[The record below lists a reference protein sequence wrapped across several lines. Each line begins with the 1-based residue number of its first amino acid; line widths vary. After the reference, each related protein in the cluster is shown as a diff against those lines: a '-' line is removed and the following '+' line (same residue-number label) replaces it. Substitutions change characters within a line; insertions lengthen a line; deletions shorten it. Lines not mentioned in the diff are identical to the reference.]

1 MSDPLGKWYTPYI
14 GLRGK
19 GRKCCGCD
27 TMLCYRWRF
36 IGTPLVWNTW
46 TDPFRINCISATHQM
61 TEQALYTLNGNSG
74 YMLEGDF
81 EGIIPLSPNWRGTF
95 WLNGSWMQV
104 SGTGRLDSSLEPS
117 PPALPP
123 LPVFA
128 SIVNGSVD
136 IPNSQIQRFWY
147 GLGLGLEFFF

>member
-81 EGIIPLSPNWRGTF
+81 EGIIPLSRNWRGTF
-95 WLNGSWMQV
+95 WLNGSWYQV
-104 SGTGRLDSSLEPS
+104 SGTGSLTS
-117 PPALPP
+117 NVLASTLQ
-123 LPVFA
+123 FA
-128 SIVNGSVD
+128 ANIQSGNVD
-136 IPNSQIQRFWY
+136 IPNSQIQRSWY

>member
-1 MSDPLGKWYTPYI
+1 MSDPLGKFYTPYI

-27 TMLCYRWRF
+27 TILCYRWRF

-46 TDPFRINCISATHQM
+46 NDPFLINCISATQQE
-61 TEQALYTLNGNSG
+61 TIQTLYTLNGTSG

-81 EGIIPLSPNWRGTF
+81 EGIIPLSSNWRGTF
-95 WLNGSWMQV
+95 WLNGSWMQAN
-104 SGTGRLDSSLEPS
+104 GTGRLDSTVQAST
-117 PPALPP
+117 

-128 SIVNGSVD
+128 SILTGSVD
-136 IPNSQIQRFWY
+136 IPDSQIQRFWY
-147 GLGLGLEFFF
+147 GLGLGLEFSF